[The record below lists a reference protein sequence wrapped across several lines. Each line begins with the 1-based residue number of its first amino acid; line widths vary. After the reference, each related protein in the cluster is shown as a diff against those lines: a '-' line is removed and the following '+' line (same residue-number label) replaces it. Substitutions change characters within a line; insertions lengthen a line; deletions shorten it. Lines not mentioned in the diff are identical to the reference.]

1 MAESYLFLVLE
12 SGSIGLNFIILCAF
26 SLMVFPERGSMK
38 FQEGL
43 EGKALETNKQTK
55 TYHMQKRRIYQGML
69 RKIERRVLPS

>member
-43 EGKALETNKQTK
+43 EGKALETNKK
-55 TYHMQKRRIYQGML
+55 TCHMQKRRIYQGMF
-69 RKIERRVLPS
+69 RKIERRALAS

>member
-26 SLMVFPERGSMK
+26 SLMIFPKRGRMK

-43 EGKALETNKQTK
+43 ERKALETNKQKKLTTCKREEFTK
-55 TYHMQKRRIYQGML
+55 ECLGK
-69 RKIERRVLPS
+69 